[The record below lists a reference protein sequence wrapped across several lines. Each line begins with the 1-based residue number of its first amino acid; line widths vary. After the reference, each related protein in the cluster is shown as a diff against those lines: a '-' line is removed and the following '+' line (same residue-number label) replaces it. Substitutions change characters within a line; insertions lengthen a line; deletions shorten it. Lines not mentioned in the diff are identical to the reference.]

1 LQKNKILLK
10 GDASRNMFP
19 LNLSLNRRHE
29 SIHLKI
35 SCPVENCSFEG
46 KTQYFSP
53 HEICIK
59 APTTRIKNTLLKL
72 LNQDVTVST
81 GNVTVT
87 GTIMGYTIERDLYL
101 IGILISKSD
110 RPAWKRFVAENPRP
124 SFFTEIRHV
133 SP

>member
-1 LQKNKILLK
+1 
-10 GDASRNMFP
+10 MFP

-35 SCPVENCSFEG
+35 SCPLENCSFEG
-46 KTQYFSP
+46 KTQYISP
-53 HEICIK
+53 YDICMEV
-59 APTTRIKNTLLKL
+59 PTTQIKITLLKL
-72 LNQDVTVST
+72 LNQDVTIST

-87 GTIMGYTIERDLYL
+87 GTVMGYTIDRDLYL
-101 IGILISKSD
+101 IGIFINKPD
-110 RPAWKRFVAENPRP
+110 RAAWKRFIAENPRH